1 MVLHSIVITVAGVP
15 VLQKSGKT
23 HALQKHLVHPLDH
36 LRGSPIPEPPPF
48 GDSLGSPYSLIFFF
62 NLAVSSVQSLSRV

>member
-1 MVLHSIVITVAGVP
+1 MVLSPIVITVAGVP

-36 LRGSPIPEPPPF
+36 LRGSPIPEAPPF
-48 GDSLGSPYSLIFFF
+48 GDSLGSLYSLILFFF
-62 NLAVSSVQSLSRV
+62 